1 MSLLVEFIYQ
11 GKRAQSVIVVDEREG
26 NRKARERLWGQP
38 AGATATVTRYV
49 RGVAPKVISRWCVGH
64 DRTIV
69 VDSLVSIPC
78 FADASLRRSLA
89 RGLNPQRR
97 CRLSPPHSS
106 ASVRRR
112 GRDRAQVWPRSGLV
126 VRRRRGVPAGAGL
139 KVD

>member
-11 GKRAQSVIVVDEREG
+11 GKRAQSVTVVDEREG

-69 VDSLVSIPC
+69 VDSLVSIPR
-78 FADASLRRSLA
+78 FADASLL
-89 RGLNPQRR
+89 
-97 CRLSPPHSS
+97 
-106 ASVRRR
+106 RR
-112 GRDRAQVWPRSGLV
+112 GAFSPTGANALLSSV
-126 VRRRRGVPAGAGL
+126 VTGAGPA
-139 KVD
+139 